1 VAEEGSV
8 ADLEASSPGVGET
21 ASLPWMGGVLAGKGE
36 TSGPEGLFS
45 LPVDATL
52 EKLTVD
58 GDMKEFDG
66 RELCVGRRGGG
77 GAGAWMLTRRLE
89 ERERVES

>member
-1 VAEEGSV
+1 MEGSV
-8 ADLEASSPGVGET
+8 ADLEVSSRGGGET
-21 ASLPWMGGVLAGKGE
+21 ASLPWVGE
-36 TSGPEGLFS
+36 MPVGRGEIPDPEGLFS
-45 LPVDATL
+45 LPVYATL

-58 GDMKEFDG
+58 GDIKEFDG
-66 RELCVGRRGGG
+66 RGLCVGRRGGG